1 MYLLSLYQ
9 FNKIIFLKRSYWPK
23 SLSVCLSIYLKA
35 NSGIVYIAHY
45 YEMIIWYNRCSI
57 FQNFCKCTSMRT
69 VWPDLKCS
77 MKNIIETIIPLI
89 LTFNSLCPWYS
100 SGNNKCFCK
109 SLDEESNK
117 AGRERGKE
125 RDASLPTTACAERQT
140 SLSKPFCFSGVVKDT
155 VGQTSIRISCEVR
168 LKAAQ
173 RRSCVRL
180 RWRRV
185 ISIKDE
191 GYKQEGSQRI
201 GRERP
206 SICVNSGILTQ
217 GHQDDFRR
225 CWWRLVLCE
234 SDMRQESW
242 WTGFMNKCGT
252 KHPFKSVEWFRDSHM
267 QSVRESSL
275 KKTLNMSEC
284 HCITNEISEQV
295 SLISK
300 MHIHTSQATFCLVL
314 FILKIKLCTL

>member
-1 MYLLSLYQ
+1 
-9 FNKIIFLKRSYWPK
+9 
-23 SLSVCLSIYLKA
+23 
-35 NSGIVYIAHY
+35 
-45 YEMIIWYNRCSI
+45 
-57 FQNFCKCTSMRT
+57 MRT

-100 SGNNKCFCK
+100 VIINAFV
-109 SLDEESNK
+109 K
-117 AGRERGKE
+117 ALMKKVIKRGENEVKREI
-125 RDASLPTTACAERQT
+125 PTTACAERQT